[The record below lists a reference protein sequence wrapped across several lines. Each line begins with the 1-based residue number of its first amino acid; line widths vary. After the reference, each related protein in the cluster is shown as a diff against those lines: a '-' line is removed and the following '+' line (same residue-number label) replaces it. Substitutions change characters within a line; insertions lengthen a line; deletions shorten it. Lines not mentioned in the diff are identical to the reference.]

1 MRKQIYYISANESRD
16 PITGVRRECEIKNG
30 ANRVNKT
37 SRKERK
43 RIMILKRRRR
53 NGKRGV
59 MEQGC
64 CRKREI
70 FKYNEE
76 RGKQEEMKS
85 MRKKEGHQNK
95 E

>member
-30 ANRVNKT
+30 THRVNKT

-53 NGKRGV
+53 NGR
-59 MEQGC
+59 
-64 CRKREI
+64 
-70 FKYNEE
+70 EE
-76 RGKQEEMKS
+76 RWN
-85 MRKKEGHQNK
+85 EGVVGRERYLNVT
-95 E
+95 